1 MNTSVSALLDECA
14 GYGEGESEIPEE
26 DEFFAE
32 DNTKGI
38 MILWLLLLF
47 ILMLKNFC
55 SNYTKI
61 KQRFLF
67 DQFLMLTGQCM
78 VNVREAIKIVAWS
91 TVEKFNFVVIQSSN
105 APLISWLYLF
115 MYLLKL
121 SLE

>member
-61 KQRFLF
+61 KQRFPFDLF
-67 DQFLMLTGQCM
+67 
-78 VNVREAIKIVAWS
+78 
-91 TVEKFNFVVIQSSN
+91 N
-105 APLISWLYLF
+105 AHRTMHGYWFIHS
-115 MYLLKL
+115 
-121 SLE
+121 